1 MEIEIE
7 PKLFKIET
15 LINFFSQFLLVP
27 LLFLVLYFVFPHKKS
42 TAIPTTTTSEE
53 AVEEDDQQKQ
63 EQPHRKLL
71 IGLIGLCAASYM
83 TGEISYLSYSTT
95 MWQVVEE
102 GPMAAPEANH
112 LMAILTASYTA
123 GRLLTA
129 VISLRVNR
137 PEMILAYHFALTIT
151 SLVLLFFV
159 RSTTFRTLVSAL
171 LGYGFSACWPSM
183 FAFTE
188 GHLRLTGRIASL
200 YSFLVGVI
208 GLAMPLVLG
217 QTFAAHPKVLLML
230 VTGFVLLG
238 VGFFAAAWLVIRFG
252 GGKSSRRSRK

>member
-1 MEIEIE
+1 
-7 PKLFKIET
+7 
-15 LINFFSQFLLVP
+15 
-27 LLFLVLYFVFPHKKS
+27 
-42 TAIPTTTTSEE
+42 
-53 AVEEDDQQKQ
+53 
-63 EQPHRKLL
+63 
-71 IGLIGLCAASYM
+71 M

-151 SLVLLFFV
+151 SLVLLFFG

-188 GHLRLTGRIASL
+188 QNLRLTGRVASL

-208 GLAMPLVLG
+208 GLAVPLVLG
-217 QTFAAHPKVLLML
+217 QTFAAHPKVLLVL

-252 GGKSSRRSRK
+252 GGGNRSSRRSRK